1 MANDSEVQKFIE
13 SNVQSNGELWIN
25 YYGTILDL
33 RKFKCCIFSKYDSFI
48 AYIQYNNIFN
58 NKLYI

>member
-33 RKFKCCIFSKYDSFI
+33 MEFKC
-48 AYIQYNNIFN
+48 YININ
-58 NKLYI
+58 ISTTA

>member
-33 RKFKCCIFSKYDSFI
+33 MGFKCYIFNKHDYLE
-48 AYIQYNNIFN
+48 YIYNNIFN
-58 NKLYI
+58 KNII